1 MVASVRRAA
10 ARSRRM
16 ARMGNG
22 QAQSFWVN
30 LITLPKLFEKV
41 EFPQSYWELK
51 SLNFE
56 GLP

>member
-1 MVASVRRAA
+1 
-10 ARSRRM
+10 M